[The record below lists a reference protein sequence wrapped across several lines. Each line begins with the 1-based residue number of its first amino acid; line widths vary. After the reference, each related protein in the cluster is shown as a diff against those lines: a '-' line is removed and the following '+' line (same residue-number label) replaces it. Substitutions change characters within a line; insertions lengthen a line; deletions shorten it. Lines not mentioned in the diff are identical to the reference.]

1 MPHSQEDLQDGN
13 LENLYEHD
21 NSGER
26 FSQPHKR
33 LRQERRTRS
42 CLDSN
47 VFSLQNDV
55 DTLQRVKTPDFD
67 PYEFMDTSPT
77 EGGSSSTRSK
87 GKDGKGKQRGLQQ
100 RRNSIKKGK
109 KQEEEAQRKA
119 EGEKARQE
127 AMTPMNVSY
136 PNEPFKMGD
145 FGVPLLPRPESSS
158 LTTEK
163 DLQIT
168 LNDFESL
175 FESSDED
182 DDRVPLTNVSSDFPC
197 GANSE
202 ENLSTRTLFGSSIS
216 SSSMSGPL
224 TGGDLGRMYPTPP
237 SEEQTHFSPVNH
249 PCPELSSNLTSY
261 GSNQTRDMTVDW
273 TYVYKVPAVE
283 KIVGATM
290 YAPLKSLPSSRC
302 PPLKVPEYCIYKPSW
317 QLPLSPK
324 PELIPLIKE
333 STIPMVPSV
342 ERPTSIQPTVWTNPI
357 GRDHG
362 ISRHVPRQSGAQECR
377 QPGPAPAASEAS
389 SFRNL
394 NSIEQPS
401 SAAICPNFVKDGVE
415 ELHRTSKIVLKL
427 IQDQCHSPYSSL
439 QSLLSVIRER
449 TEYQYGQIARSNLE
463 YLDAC
468 DACVSA
474 IDDGRHLSE
483 SAGRGAWDPQYL
495 RHRCLHTWAYNP
507 GYVRIPLSSQDI
519 VQVLRSLQP
528 LLHDAIQKKRT
539 KRLWERPYAVQGPLT
554 WQVFFNIAIQDASE
568 SPEPLP
574 VPPLLVGYEK
584 DWMSSS
590 PYAVLYW
597 EKLLLE
603 PFSSSRDIAY
613 IALVPDQE
621 FICKRAKTF
630 FKELTSVYESCNLGR
645 HVPMAKSMRNG
656 ILRIGQKYASK
667 VESEQVDS
675 WFSDINELP
684 EAAKIKV
691 FAQVCKAYV
700 APYLMKDPQMHRC
713 LPANQPKWIGPML
726 HTARYLSA
734 HQP

>member
-1 MPHSQEDLQDGN
+1 MQRTPGSAEPPQANESPPSNAPSPLNPPPNGILGNPMDQPMPTLSPNPPPRSSSDSLGGIGSIASFRAELNGIIDLAKSDPSPKQPLVGELSVPKEEEEEDVWSCFELPSVEGDGNSKRPRLPSMPHSQEDLQDGN

-77 EGGSSSTRSK
+77 EVDLVPPGARAKMARGSREVCNKEETVLK
-87 GKDGKGKQRGLQQ
+87 KE
-100 RRNSIKKGK
+100 RNSSEFVITIDNPICK
-109 KQEEEAQRKA
+109 EEEAQRKA

-261 GSNQTRDMTVDW
+261 GSNQTRDMTSGPMNEQFEIEIEESLCSPRPEPLLDW

-290 YAPLKSLPSSRC
+290 YAP
-302 PPLKVPEYCIYKPSW
+302 
-317 QLPLSPK
+317 
-324 PELIPLIKE
+324 
-333 STIPMVPSV
+333 
-342 ERPTSIQPTVWTNPI
+342 
-357 GRDHG
+357 
-362 ISRHVPRQSGAQECR
+362 
-377 QPGPAPAASEAS
+377 
-389 SFRNL
+389 
-394 NSIEQPS
+394 
-401 SAAICPNFVKDGVE
+401 
-415 ELHRTSKIVLKL
+415 
-427 IQDQCHSPYSSL
+427 
-439 QSLLSVIRER
+439 
-449 TEYQYGQIARSNLE
+449 
-463 YLDAC
+463 
-468 DACVSA
+468 
-474 IDDGRHLSE
+474 
-483 SAGRGAWDPQYL
+483 
-495 RHRCLHTWAYNP
+495 
-507 GYVRIPLSSQDI
+507 
-519 VQVLRSLQP
+519 
-528 LLHDAIQKKRT
+528 
-539 KRLWERPYAVQGPLT
+539 
-554 WQVFFNIAIQDASE
+554 
-568 SPEPLP
+568 
-574 VPPLLVGYEK
+574 
-584 DWMSSS
+584 
-590 PYAVLYW
+590 
-597 EKLLLE
+597 
-603 PFSSSRDIAY
+603 
-613 IALVPDQE
+613 
-621 FICKRAKTF
+621 
-630 FKELTSVYESCNLGR
+630 
-645 HVPMAKSMRNG
+645 
-656 ILRIGQKYASK
+656 
-667 VESEQVDS
+667 
-675 WFSDINELP
+675 
-684 EAAKIKV
+684 
-691 FAQVCKAYV
+691 
-700 APYLMKDPQMHRC
+700 
-713 LPANQPKWIGPML
+713 
-726 HTARYLSA
+726 
-734 HQP
+734 